1 MTAADYP
8 DFQTPQAHA
17 TAIAATGVPLLSL
30 SNVIAS
36 NAAQTVTHGV
46 IFQTGAKNIIQPSY
60 EMSIEVKAATT
71 PASPFIKVTLQ
82 WFDGASGALLDH
94 DDFWVPVSSPSFGPI
109 TLLRGTSKGTQ
120 VNLQLFDGSSNP
132 DVSVNYAL
140 LQSSRVFTRDVC
152 HWDNQ
157 GYAPGLVP
165 GYTLPTLP
173 PDTTSLGLL
182 DNATIA
188 ASSTNTYLFAPWDG
202 LIEVVCQVNTGS
214 AASLTTAIRPQPD
227 SNFATHPVN
236 FSAVGV
242 APNAQFVGSRS
253 PLRVDLTNSATSAIA
268 VTFALWAIR

>member
-1 MTAADYP
+1 MTDYP

-30 SNVIAS
+30 ANVISQAGAQNV
-36 NAAQTVTHGV
+36 NAGS
-46 IFQTGAKNIIQPSY
+46 IFQTGVKNLLQPSY
-60 EMSIEVKAATT
+60 EMTIETKAASAPTT
-71 PASPFIKVTLQ
+71 PFVKVTLQ
-82 WFDGASGALLDH
+82 WFDSASGDLLDH
-94 DDFWVPVSSPSFGPI
+94 DDFWTPFSSPSFGPL

-120 VNLQLFDGSSNP
+120 VNLQIFNGSPNP
-132 DVSVNYAL
+132 AVSVNYAL

-152 HWDNQ
+152 HWDNE

-173 PDTTSLGLL
+173 PDQTSLGLL
-182 DNATIA
+182 DNATIP

-202 LIEVVCQVNTGS
+202 LIQIVGQVNTGS

-236 FSAVGV
+236 FQAVGV
-242 APNAQFVGSRS
+242 APNGQFVGSRS
-253 PLRVDLTNSATSAIA
+253 PLRVDLTNSATSAIT
-268 VTFALWAIR
+268 VTLALWAIR